1 NLLDGKRPAESA
13 AEDTL
18 IRKFLYGTFQGLFAS
33 EILIKRKFN
42 TINIGFLIKLPRQNY
57 SQKVYFLVGYA
68 EELLSSWLK
77 CVVKIQVQTI
87 YNKNDLVFRT
97 CCLVCLFLAS
107 FYVISLYLWSRENR
121 YKRNEPAVIKRRF
134 ISVILSSLISLII
147 LYEISATSNDS
158 NGFTINEWTGL
169 RFDLIN
175 LFFSILVS
183 LGLTTLLFI
192 GPVFQNFLI
201 EYHDYLSDLHSEN
214 TTKSNELYKNY
225 VISTLTEEFVFRS
238 CMLPLLIGHMTWSN
252 SILIT
257 PLFFGTAHLHH
268 IYEGYKAKEMSLKF
282 LIMRHLFQFGYTYS
296 FGVYSS
302 YLFLRTGSFFA
313 SFVAHSFCNLMGFPD
328 FDGLINEFNGKT
340 RIFLVI

>member
-1 NLLDGKRPAESA
+1 MFFFKEK
-13 AEDTL
+13 
-18 IRKFLYGTFQGLFAS
+18 IKFQD
-33 EILIKRKFN
+33 
-42 TINIGFLIKLPRQNY
+42 
-57 SQKVYFLVGYA
+57 
-68 EELLSSWLK
+68 LSLTSS
-77 CVVKIQVQTI
+77 
-87 YNKNDLVFRT
+87 
-97 CCLVCLFLAS
+97 CLVCLFLAS

-214 TTKSNELYKNY
+214 TTKSNELYKLKTADELNSLNNFINFIEKFFVSFVRNFKLAGLKYLFFDLNFLRNY

-340 RIFLVI
+340 RIFLVTMYFFGLFSFFYFISPLTQPNLFENFVYSNYF